1 MQICYQ
7 YYLTQLCTFLLTILE
22 SLVGIDS
29 SLSSTLIL
37 RWVMKNIKRRKK
49 ITFAVAAFTPIIM
62 KSAKRMVE
70 IYRTVSLLKID
81 SKVFEKYIQSLVCSD
96 PQHLYKEP
104 TRLCT
109 EKRGAS
115 FLRNDLWCNW
125 PKHAR
130 WSNSST
136 DFSKG
141 IIKALHMVLLT
152 KVTQMGVGGCVLEVI
167 CDCFQD

>member
-7 YYLTQLCTFLLTILE
+7 YYLTQFCTFLLTILE

-29 SLSSTLIL
+29 YLSSTLIL
-37 RWVMKNIKRRKK
+37 RRVMKNIKRRKK

-81 SKVFEKYIQSLVCSD
+81 SKVFEKIHIQSLVCSD
-96 PQHLYKEP
+96 PQVPYNDP

-109 EKRGAS
+109 EKR
-115 FLRNDLWCNW
+115 
-125 PKHAR
+125 
-130 WSNSST
+130 
-136 DFSKG
+136 
-141 IIKALHMVLLT
+141 
-152 KVTQMGVGGCVLEVI
+152 
-167 CDCFQD
+167 CDM